1 MKPTLTLLPTLVR
14 TALLLGASAA
24 AISTSSTAF
33 AQEASPA
40 CAAKRAAIQSQIEE
54 ASARG
59 RSQELAGLQR
69 ALAANQAHCS
79 DASLAKARE
88 ADIRAAQEKVAERE
102 KSLAEAERKG
112 NAKKIAKRK
121 AKLAEARRDL
131 AEAEKPLPRKP
142 S

>member
-1 MKPTLTLLPTLVR
+1 MR
-14 TALLLGASAA
+14 GSSAP
-24 AISTSSTAF
+24 
-33 AQEASPA
+33 Q
-40 CAAKRAAIQSQIEE
+40 
-54 ASARG
+54 RG
-59 RSQELAGLQR
+59 HSQELAGLQR

-88 ADIRAAQEKVAERE
+88 ADIRAAQKKVAERE

-131 AEAEKPLPRKP
+131 AEAEKPLAQ
-142 S
+142 

>member
-1 MKPTLTLLPTLVR
+1 MKPTLTLLTTLVR

-24 AISTSSTAF
+24 AISTSSSAF

-40 CAAKRAAIQSQIEE
+40 CAAKHAAIQSQIEE
-54 ASARG
+54 ASG
-59 RSQELAGLQR
+59 CSQELAGLQR

-79 DASLAKARE
+79 DAALAKARE
-88 ADIRAAQEKVAERE
+88 ADICAAQKKVAERE

-112 NAKKIAKRK
+112 NAKKIAQRK

-131 AEAEKPLPRKP
+131 AEAEKPLAQ
-142 S
+142 

>member
-1 MKPTLTLLPTLVR
+1 MKPSLTLLPTLVR
-14 TALLLGASAA
+14 AALLLGVSAA
-24 AISTSSTAF
+24 AISTSSSAF

-40 CAAKRAAIQSQIEE
+40 CAAKHAAIQSQIEE

-88 ADIRAAQEKVAERE
+88 ADIRAAQKKVAERE
-102 KSLAEAERKG
+102 KGLAEAERKG
-112 NAKKIAKRK
+112 NAKTIAKRK